1 MTDATTTVDT
11 YLAAWNE
18 TDTAKRARLIERAW
32 VGDGRYSD
40 PMLEAAG
47 HTALAEMVAG
57 VQTKSASKPPAQAST
72 QTSEIR

>member
-40 PMLEAAG
+40 PMLEAPSAPEPEQYEELG
-47 HTALAEMVAG
+47 LRFVG
-57 VQTKSASKPPAQAST
+57 VPEK
-72 QTSEIR
+72 R